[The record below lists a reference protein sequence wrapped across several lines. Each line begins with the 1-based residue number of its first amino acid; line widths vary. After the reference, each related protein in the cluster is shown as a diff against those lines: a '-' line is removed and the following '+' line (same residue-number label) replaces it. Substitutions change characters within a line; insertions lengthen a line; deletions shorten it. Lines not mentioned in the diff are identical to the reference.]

1 MATTVVIQSSDTT
14 QVISDDE
21 VIGIT
26 LEECKDFDL
35 ASSMIKDILEDGDLN
50 GPLQFQLVQL
60 IAQNFLDGNDIP
72 ADFDCNYV
80 LYMGGA

>member
-1 MATTVVIQSSDTT
+1 MATTVIIQNGDTT
-14 QVISDDE
+14 QVISEDE

-26 LEECKDFDL
+26 LEDCKDFDF

-60 IAQNFLDGNDIP
+60 IAQAFLDGNCIDP
-72 ADFDCNYV
+72 DFECNYV
-80 LYMGGA
+80 FYMGGA